1 MRRRNEADKVVQEK
15 IRVRAAQEEQDRVA
29 KATAGFN
36 HLEIPA
42 ELAFI
47 YSKLDGRDEPRNS
60 KR

>member
-47 YSKLDGRDEPRNS
+47 YSKLDGRDESRNS